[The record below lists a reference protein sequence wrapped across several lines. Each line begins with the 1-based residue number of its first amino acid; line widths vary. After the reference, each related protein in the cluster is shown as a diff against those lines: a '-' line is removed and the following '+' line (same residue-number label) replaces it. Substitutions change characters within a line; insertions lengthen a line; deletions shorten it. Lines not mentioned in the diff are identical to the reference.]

1 MLPRTQRLLAAAR
14 NHLSC
19 ANRTNLGGA
28 ERTIFEP
35 SLLTSLSS
43 FEFFS
48 SAATNSSQVLN
59 SNHNFV
65 SIQPPS
71 LDDWTT
77 KTQQQR
83 RSFASIPNPTITI
96 TSSSSDPFSLV
107 RSEIESVSERLRR
120 CILTE
125 IPTLEQAA
133 EYFFRAG
140 HEGKRLRST
149 VILLMATSLASVPTS
164 PSFLTVDDSPA
175 DVHPPEQR
183 RRQQRIA
190 EITELIHVASL
201 LHDDV
206 IDNADK
212 RRGLKAL
219 NSLFGNKVAILAG
232 DFLLARASVSLAS
245 LRNSEVIAL
254 MSQVLEHLVAG
265 EILQMTAGPD
275 DAGSMDHYM
284 RKTYFKTASLVANS
298 CKSVAVLAGCSPEH
312 ATAAWDYGRHLGLA
326 FQLIDDV
333 LDYTGTTA
341 ELGKPAGNDL
351 RSGLAT
357 APVLF
362 AAEEHPELLP
372 LIKRRFRQEGDV
384 ETALNLVTNSA
395 GIRRSKELAEEH
407 SREAVLALERLPH
420 VVVGC
425 ESAVESRNALVE
437 ITHKIINRRK

>member
-1 MLPRTQRLLAAAR
+1 MALPFQRLLAAAR
-14 NHLSC
+14 LAARSSCSEIQCGSDLQSLIAPLSTFRHFSST
-19 ANRTNLGGA
+19 ANTESSCSLCHSLLPPSDR
-28 ERTIFEP
+28 ERTKETRPQQQQYTRTFA
-35 SLLTSLSS
+35 SLPNPVASLSS
-43 FEFFS
+43 G
-48 SAATNSSQVLN
+48 
-59 SNHNFV
+59 
-65 SIQPPS
+65 
-71 LDDWTT
+71 
-77 KTQQQR
+77 
-83 RSFASIPNPTITI
+83 
-96 TSSSSDPFSLV
+96 TSSLDPFSLV

-120 CILTE
+120 CIVTE

-149 VILLMATSLASVPTS
+149 VILLMSTSLASVPTN
-164 PSFLTVDDSPA
+164 PLFLTVDDSPA
-175 DVHPPEQR
+175 DAHPPEQR

-219 NSLFGNKVAILAG
+219 NSLLGNKVAILAG
-232 DFLLARASVSLAS
+232 DFLLARASVSLAA
-245 LRNSEVIAL
+245 LQNSEVIAL

-284 RKTYFKTASLVANS
+284 RKTYYKTASLVANS
-298 CKSVAVLAGCSPEH
+298 CKSVAVLAGCSPDQ

-333 LDYTGTTA
+333 LDYTGTAA

-362 AAEEHPELLP
+362 AAEEHPELHT
-372 LIKRRFRQEGDV
+372 LIKRRFREKGDV
-384 ETALNLVTNSA
+384 ETALRLVNNSQGVHRA
-395 GIRRSKELAEEH
+395 KQLAEGH
-407 SREAVLALERLPH
+407 AREAINALKRLPE
-420 VVVGC
+420 VVVAC
-425 ESAVESRNALVE
+425 EAAVESRNALVE
-437 ITHKIINRRK
+437 ITQKVVNRRK

>member
-1 MLPRTQRLLAAAR
+1 
-14 NHLSC
+14 
-19 ANRTNLGGA
+19 
-28 ERTIFEP
+28 
-35 SLLTSLSS
+35 
-43 FEFFS
+43 
-48 SAATNSSQVLN
+48 
-59 SNHNFV
+59 
-65 SIQPPS
+65 
-71 LDDWTT
+71 
-77 KTQQQR
+77 
-83 RSFASIPNPTITI
+83 
-96 TSSSSDPFSLV
+96 
-107 RSEIESVSERLRR
+107 
-120 CILTE
+120 
-125 IPTLEQAA
+125 
-133 EYFFRAG
+133 
-140 HEGKRLRST
+140 
-149 VILLMATSLASVPTS
+149 MATSLASVPTN
-164 PSFLTVDDSPA
+164 PAFLTVDDSPA
-175 DVHPPEQR
+175 DAHPPEQR

-232 DFLLARASVSLAS
+232 DFLLARASVSLAA

-298 CKSVAVLAGCSPEH
+298 CKSVAVLAGCSPEQ

-362 AAEEHPELLP
+362 AAEEHPELHA

-384 ETALNLVTNSA
+384 DMALKLVKNSQGVSRA
-395 GIRRSKELAEEH
+395 KELAEEH
-407 SREAVLALERLPH
+407 AREAVAALDRLP
-420 VVVGC
+420 VVVAEC
-425 ESAVESRNALVE
+425 EAAVESRNALVE
-437 ITHKIINRRK
+437 ITHKVINRRK

>member
-1 MLPRTQRLLAAAR
+1 MALRTQRLLAAAR
-14 NHLSC
+14 LAASFSVTLE
-19 ANRTNLGGA
+19 AGTNGM
-28 ERTIFEP
+28 P
-35 SLLTSLSS
+35 SIVAPLSS
-43 FEFFS
+43 FRYLNS
-48 SAATNSSQVLN
+48 TTSSQVSSSLN
-59 SNHNFV
+59 ALFPL
-65 SIQPPS
+65 PPS
-71 LDDWTT
+71 DNRRKETT
-77 KTQQQR
+77 LQQQSSR
-83 RSFASIPNPTITI
+83 PFASLPNPAT
-96 TSSSSDPFSLV
+96 TSSTISTHIDPFSIV

-120 CILTE
+120 CIVTE

-175 DVHPPEQR
+175 DAHPPEKR

-232 DFLLARASVSLAS
+232 DFLLARASVSLAA

-265 EILQMTAGPD
+265 EILQMTAGPE

-284 RKTYFKTASLVANS
+284 RKTYYKTASLVANS
-298 CKSVAVLAGCSPEH
+298 CKSVAVLAGCSPEE

-362 AAEEHPELLP
+362 AAEEHPELHS
-372 LIKRRFRQEGDV
+372 LIKRRFREHGDV
-384 ETALNLVTNSA
+384 ELALNLVRNSSGVNRA
-395 GIRRSKELAEEH
+395 KQLAEEH
-407 SREAVLALERLPH
+407 AREAVAALERLPQ
-420 VVVGC
+420 VDGTC
-425 ESAVESRNALVE
+425 EAAVESRNALIE
-437 ITHKIINRRK
+437 ITHKVINRRK

>member
-1 MLPRTQRLLAAAR
+1 MALRSQRLLLAAAR
-14 NHLSC
+14 QAVRGSFSEIQGGSDLQSI
-19 ANRTNLGGA
+19 LG
-28 ERTIFEP
+28 P
-35 SLLTSLSS
+35 LSS
-43 FEFFS
+43 FRYFS
-48 SAATNSSQVLN
+48 SATN
-59 SNHNFV
+59 
-65 SIQPPS
+65 
-71 LDDWTT
+71 T
-77 KTQQQR
+77 K
-83 RSFASIPNPTITI
+83 
-96 TSSSSDPFSLV
+96 TSSSLSALLLGPLDTRRRKDTRPQQPHHRRTFASLPNPVAPSTSTPSLDPFSLV

-120 CILTE
+120 CIITE

-149 VILLMATSLASVPTS
+149 VILLMATSLASVPTN
-164 PSFLTVDDSPA
+164 PLFFTVDDSPA
-175 DVHPPEQR
+175 DAHPPEQR

-232 DFLLARASVSLAS
+232 DFLLARASVSLAA

-265 EILQMTAGPD
+265 EILQMTAGPE

-298 CKSVAVLAGCSPEH
+298 CKSVAVLAGCTPDE
-312 ATAAWDYGRHLGLA
+312 ATAAWEYGRHLGLA

-362 AAEEHPELLP
+362 AAEEHPELHI

-384 ETALNLVTNSA
+384 ETALRLVENSQGVNKA
-395 GIRRSKELAEEH
+395 KQLAERH
-407 SREAVLALERLPH
+407 AKEAIAALSRLPE
-420 VVVGC
+420 VVATC
-425 ESAVESRNALVE
+425 EAAVESRNALVE
-437 ITHKIINRRK
+437 ITQKVINRRK